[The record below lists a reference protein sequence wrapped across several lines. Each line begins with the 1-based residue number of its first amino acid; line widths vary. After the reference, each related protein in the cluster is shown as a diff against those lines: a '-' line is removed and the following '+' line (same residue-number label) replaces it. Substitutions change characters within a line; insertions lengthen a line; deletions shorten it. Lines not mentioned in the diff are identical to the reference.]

1 MTTLTIPTITT
12 TKTKT
17 LILTTTT
24 SVLTTLLQNAT
35 ITVTETGHQNN
46 TLSITTP
53 AAQGGGI
60 TTTVEA
66 IQVLGFVIVFVGGLI
81 IEFFICKKRNADAI
95 TTAYS
100 NGRLRG
106 GQDARAPV
114 INSYA

>member
-1 MTTLTIPTITT
+1 MTTLTIPTITI

-24 SVLTTLLQNAT
+24 SVLTTLLQNA
-35 ITVTETGHQNN
+35 TVTETGHQNN